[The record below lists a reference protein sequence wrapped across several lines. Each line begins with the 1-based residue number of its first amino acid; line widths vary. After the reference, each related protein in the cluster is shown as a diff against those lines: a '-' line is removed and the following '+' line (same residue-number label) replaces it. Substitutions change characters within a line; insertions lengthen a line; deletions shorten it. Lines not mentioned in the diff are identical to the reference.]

1 MKLSK
6 EPLTA
11 NTLDCRGVNQI
22 LGKSWYLEFG
32 QKKLSQIPNPTSAQ
46 RDVCLRK
53 YNGIKSIFQGKKT
66 VEKIHPPQNK
76 ISYPNPKQTQNKVL
90 SFEQSKPISAYC
102 INLEWLSIVSGGNKT
117 LNQLVLKLQKK
128 QKNAYIYK
136 CTVAKI
142 SLQRY
147 RISPARAEMQSTPW
161 GLFDV

>member
-1 MKLSK
+1 MLITN
-6 EPLTA
+6 L
-11 NTLDCRGVNQI
+11 

-32 QKKLSQIPNPTSAQ
+32 QKNLSQIPNPTSAQ

-66 VEKIHPPQNK
+66 DEKIHPPQNK

-102 INLEWLSIVSGGNKT
+102 ITLELPSIVPGGNKT
-117 LNQLVLKLQKK
+117 LNYIYPKIAGKNR
-128 QKNAYIYK
+128 KNAYICK